1 MGNGAAPQ
9 STRHGSDGVR
19 REDTRALRA
28 LLWLKRGI
36 WKAWSGGRSTLR
48 RPCPHEAWIFENP
61 PHMTKARI
69 LLARGTAA
77 DVRSALEIL
86 TALAVV
92 AERNHN
98 IRLQIEIMAL
108 RALAFDTQGQ
118 TGDARDTLLAA
129 VDLARPG
136 GFVRPF
142 LDLGPRMKDAL
153 DATVQAGGFSQPY
166 DGALDPG
173 RVWRPAHWA
182 RAGGPGGERCRPDPC
197 ARFNRRSESQL
208 AAPG

>member
-1 MGNGAAPQ
+1 MA
-9 STRHGSDGVR
+9 
-19 REDTRALRA
+19 
-28 LLWLKRGI
+28 
-36 WKAWSGGRSTLR
+36 
-48 RPCPHEAWIFENP
+48 
-61 PHMTKARI
+61 KARI

-108 RALAFDTQGQ
+108 RVLAFDTQGQ
-118 TGDARDTLLAA
+118 TGDARDALLAA

-153 DATVQAGGFSQPY
+153 EQLSRLGDSPNHTMVRRILAEFGDQPTGPER
-166 DGALDPG
+166 GA
-173 RVWRPAHWA
+173 
-182 RAGGPGGERCRPDPC
+182 
-197 ARFNRRSESQL
+197 RR
-208 AAPG
+208 